1 MPFTPERRSDRPSLS
16 RRNNRHNQPTDEH
29 PSPFGRARQA
39 HLADH
44 FDASL
49 GLSPPYE
56 SNSPRRRRNFS
67 QTNSLRGAF
76 AFASRLDSM
85 PDREAAAAD
94 ASAGYGSYGRNRD
107 PFLLSSPV
115 SNPPNE
121 LAETYRQIDDAGSLI
136 DEDPLDADFQ
146 PASLRGNRSRGSSS
160 ASARKRTDWFTSYS
174 PDFLNDVPD
183 ESSRRKQVDR
193 VDDERRLKRATSSR
207 SPVLSNAGTRD
218 ALTSENLQR
227 RDEEGE
233 IQGGAMDMEDDDN
246 EPRPAFHPPQGWGSK
261 AKYRSDWLKTMTRR
275 DNLPL
280 GSTADRSK
288 DPSPPRVRADRDTQS
303 NLERGTMVG
312 ERSTGR
318 YDRVPLSDAQNKLSS
333 EQRAEKVTEGERI
346 PNTPITLYPSSTF
359 TKRSPTKRDSQDLL
373 RKLSRTESP
382 GQRNTDEF
390 KTPEAQKVQQR
401 PRIYDKT
408 PVVTGAWIDTPM
420 TERVD
425 KFPEELS
432 RDIVPSPPQNH
443 RYASSFLP
451 RESRISEVSEPSESE
466 ALIKTDNED
475 KEQKRQEPAF
485 VKKEPVVEN
494 KPKDDKTEKDIGK
507 VSKEGQEE
515 ELKKGKQQGEQP
527 EASQKVKPKNKKPLV
542 KPDLPK
548 SALETVLQDFKAH
561 KNMLDVGDD
570 TIESLQGLLEG
581 KPSENATAEEEDA
594 AYEKAILKKLELA
607 GSGDN
612 ETVDLD
618 RLNEKLKSLAENIQK
633 VKSGLKSL
641 EEQASRDA
649 GVLTAPSAKGSQ
661 TSRATICAKCQA
673 ETEGRVYTI
682 ISFPRL
688 WKRDPISR
696 RVRPTGLGWCLLI
709 FLAWL
714 YSETTMCDYYCHP
727 IIANVCEGNCL
738 RHDAPQFPYVIPTML
753 WRWLNLSSMLAPVW
767 AILIATVRFVALS
780 LGLWDGF
787 VAEPPRPLNLSGEIR
802 IHGTRVVSLAQT
814 TAAASRGGGG
824 GGFFSPS
831 KLWAGRDDERP
842 VVPEAVP
849 ELDLNGGGRNPSQR
863 HGGGHAGSGSW
874 DDDGSMDD
882 DEII

>member
-1 MPFTPERRSDRPSLS
+1 MPSTPERRSDRPSLS
-16 RRNNRHNQPTDEH
+16 RRNNRYDQPTDEYR
-29 PSPFGRARQA
+29 SPFRMSRQA
-39 HLADH
+39 HLTDH

-49 GLSPPYE
+49 NLSPPPYE
-56 SNSPRRRRNFS
+56 SNSPRHRRNFS

-76 AFASRLDSM
+76 AYTTRLDRM
-85 PDREAAAAD
+85 ADRGAATAD
-94 ASAGYGSYGRNRD
+94 ASAGYGSYGRDRD

-146 PASLRGNRSRGSSS
+146 LPSNRGNRSRGSSS
-160 ASARKRTDWFTSYS
+160 ASARRRSDWFTSYS

-193 VDDERRLKRATSSR
+193 VEDERRLKRATSSR
-207 SPVLSNAGTRD
+207 SPVLSNAGARD
-218 ALTSENLQR
+218 PLTSENLQR

-233 IQGGAMDMEDDDN
+233 FQGGAMDVEDDDNN
-246 EPRPAFHPPQGWGSK
+246 EPRPAVHPPSEWGTK
-261 AKYRSDWLKTMTRR
+261 AKYRRDWLKSMTRR
-275 DNLPL
+275 DNPPL
-280 GSTADRSK
+280 GSTVDRSK

-312 ERSTGR
+312 DRSTGR

-333 EQRAEKVTEGERI
+333 EQKAEKVTEGERI

-382 GQRNTDEF
+382 GQRSTDEF

-466 ALIKTDNED
+466 ALSKTDKED
-475 KEQKRQEPAF
+475 RDPKRQESAF
-485 VKKEPVVEN
+485 VKEEPVIEN
-494 KPKDDKTEKDIGK
+494 KPKENKTEQNIGK
-507 VSKEGQEE
+507 LSKEAPKEEPKERKKQE
-515 ELKKGKQQGEQP
+515 EQP
-527 EASQKVKPKNKKPLV
+527 EASQKAKPKNKKPLV

-561 KNMLDVGDD
+561 KEILDVGDD

-641 EEQASRDA
+641 EEQASRD
-649 GVLTAPSAKGSQ
+649 GNVLTAPSSKGLQ
-661 TSRATICAKCQA
+661 FSRATICAKCQA

-688 WKRDPISR
+688 WKRNPISR

-738 RHDAPQFPYVIPTML
+738 RPDAPQFPYVIPTML
-753 WRWLNLSSMLAPVW
+753 WRWLNLSSILAPVW
-767 AILIATVRFVALS
+767 AILVAAIRFVALS
-780 LGLWDGF
+780 LGFWDGY
-787 VAEPPRPLNLSGEIR
+787 VDEPPRPLNLSGEIR
-802 IHGTRVVSLAQT
+802 IHGTRVVSLAQS
-814 TAAASRGGGG
+814 TAAASR

-831 KLWAGRDDERP
+831 KLWSGKDDERP

-849 ELDLNGGGRNPSQR
+849 ELDVNGARNPSS
-863 HGGGHAGSGSW
+863 HGSHGGSGSW